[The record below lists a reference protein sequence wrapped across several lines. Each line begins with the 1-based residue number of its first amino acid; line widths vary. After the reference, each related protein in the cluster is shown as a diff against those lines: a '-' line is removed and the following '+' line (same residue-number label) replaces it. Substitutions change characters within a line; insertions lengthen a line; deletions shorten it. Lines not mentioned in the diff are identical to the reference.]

1 MPDVKSPQRPAASLR
16 GPLDGIR
23 VLDFTWALAGPFG
36 TMQLADMGAEVV
48 KVEYP
53 ETHEKERGFGPYV
66 EGVSTF
72 FFSVN
77 RGKKGIAI
85 DLKAAE
91 GKALVKR
98 LALAADV
105 LCENFRP
112 GTMARLGLGY
122 EALREV
128 NPALVYASLSGY
140 GQTGPY
146 SRYAAVDVVAQAMG
160 GTLSLNGFEDQPP
173 VRVGVSIGDMV
184 GGLYL
189 SIGILG
195 ALRARDLTG
204 EGQLVDV
211 ALTEAQMALCENAIV
226 RHSAFDEHPTRIG
239 GRHPLI
245 APFQPYTSADGYVV
259 NANVKQWDLFC
270 ALIERDDLALDE
282 RFAANRARIENID
295 ALEIELNASLSRKTT
310 QEWFEVLRDTNVC
323 AIGKV
328 NSIDDLFHDPHV
340 EARNMLVDI
349 PLPYGLPGS
358 LKAPNSPLHL
368 SATPTVVGPPMPE
381 HGGDTDNVLQS
392 WLNMPSAEIERLRT
406 AGVIK

>member
-1 MPDVKSPQRPAASLR
+1 MPDVKSLQRPAASLR

-189 SIGILG
+189 AVGILG
-195 ALRARDLTG
+195 ALRARDVTG

-259 NANVKQWDLFC
+259 IANVKQWDLFC

>member
-1 MPDVKSPQRPAASLR
+1 MPDVKSLQRPAASLR

-122 EALREV
+122 VRM
-128 NPALVYASLSGY
+128 PAK
-140 GQTGPY
+140 
-146 SRYAAVDVVAQAMG
+146 RAV
-160 GTLSLNGFEDQPP
+160 
-173 VRVGVSIGDMV
+173 
-184 GGLYL
+184 
-189 SIGILG
+189 
-195 ALRARDLTG
+195 ART
-204 EGQLVDV
+204 
-211 ALTEAQMALCENAIV
+211 
-226 RHSAFDEHPTRIG
+226 
-239 GRHPLI
+239 
-245 APFQPYTSADGYVV
+245 
-259 NANVKQWDLFC
+259 
-270 ALIERDDLALDE
+270 
-282 RFAANRARIENID
+282 
-295 ALEIELNASLSRKTT
+295 
-310 QEWFEVLRDTNVC
+310 
-323 AIGKV
+323 
-328 NSIDDLFHDPHV
+328 
-340 EARNMLVDI
+340 
-349 PLPYGLPGS
+349 
-358 LKAPNSPLHL
+358 
-368 SATPTVVGPPMPE
+368 
-381 HGGDTDNVLQS
+381 
-392 WLNMPSAEIERLRT
+392 
-406 AGVIK
+406 

>member
-1 MPDVKSPQRPAASLR
+1 M
-16 GPLDGIR
+16 R

-112 GTMARLGLGY
+112 GTMERLGLGY

-146 SRYAAVDVVAQAMG
+146 SQYAAVDVVAQAMG

-195 ALRARDLTG
+195 ALRARDITG

-211 ALTEAQMALCENAIV
+211 ALTEAQMALCENAIT

-259 NANVKQWDLFC
+259 IANVKQWDLFC
-270 ALIERDDLALDE
+270 GLIDRDDLALDA
-282 RFAANRARIENID
+282 RFGANRARIENVE
-295 ALEIELNASLSRKTT
+295 ALEIELNAALSQRTT
-310 QEWFEVLRDTNVC
+310 QEWFEILRDTNVC

-328 NSIDDLFHDPHV
+328 NSIADLFGDPHV
-340 EARNMLVDI
+340 AAREMLVDI
-349 PLPYGLPGS
+349 PMPYGLPGS
-358 LKAPNSPLHL
+358 LKAPNSPLHM
-368 SATPTVVGPPMPE
+368 SETPTVVGPPMPE
-381 HGGDTDNVLQS
+381 HGGDTDSVLSS
-392 WLNMPSAEIERLRT
+392 WLAMHSSEIERLRT